1 MELGPNDGHV
11 VAKASA
17 AGKPMQ
23 GTFYSRED
31 EDWYRLVLASGPSD
45 FLRIETT
52 PVDGV
57 RQDLDV
63 RALSD
68 GALLAELRGG
78 DRIFVRDLSLR
89 LGAEAPDG
97 GTADASSPGPA
108 GYYLVLKGKSKHGA
122 PLTPYT
128 LTATLEAAA
137 PPA

>member
-23 GTFYSRED
+23 GTFHSPED
-31 EDWYRLVLASGPSD
+31 EDWYRLVLAPGPSD

-52 PVDGV
+52 PVGGV

-68 GALLAELRGG
+68 GALLAALRGG
-78 DRIFVRDLSLR
+78 DCIFVRDLSLR
-89 LGAEAPDG
+89 LGA
-97 GTADASSPGPA
+97 
-108 GYYLVLKGKSKHGA
+108 GA
-122 PLTPYT
+122 PHGG
-128 LTATLEAAA
+128 A
-137 PPA
+137 PHPASTG